1 MTDIVAPAK
10 PASPLKLVRE
20 FFGMNMAQM
29 KAEWTTMAQADKDQI
44 SGGLAD
50 GTLTY

>member
-1 MTDIVAPAK
+1 MTDTGAPAK

-20 FFGMNMAQM
+20 FFGMNMTEM
-29 KAEWTTMAQADKDQI
+29 KAEWTTMGQADKDQI
-44 SGGLAD
+44 SGGLAN